1 MGQTQRQPLELKKVT
16 NRPGLKEKSSLG
28 FLNIRTSSFC
38 ASNVQVLLRCSIKK
52 MLRVQGVSLGK
63 DRKYIGELHPRP
75 LSIKGG
81 KNTGGFGTAMQEFG
95 LYEKSSY
102 WGHFVPRRRKKS

>member
-75 LSIKGG
+75 LSTK
-81 KNTGGFGTAMQEFG
+81 GGFGTAMQEFG

-102 WGHFVPRRRKKS
+102 WGHFVPPRRKKS